1 MRDKI
6 NYLVKYTLLDAFH
19 TEAEVDE
26 KGKEKILEKKKGM
39 GDDNQNCY
47 VNIGDLILNYYEIC
61 GYIK

>member
-26 KGKEKILEKKKGM
+26 KGKEKILEKKKRDG
-39 GDDNQNCY
+39 
-47 VNIGDLILNYYEIC
+47 
-61 GYIK
+61 